1 MFLYNDILTLLRQLL
16 CCLFLSERFCLTA
29 CKGKNN
35 STICSGVGC
44 GRSKIGSFLFCDLW
58 VGVRAS
64 GTWEL
69 IPQLST
75 SLCEKPTPPDVVT
88 VYCCVVVQLCAKKTS
103 RCSKPRT
110 LLPCLHF
117 GQLAAWHSLQPRIRV
132 PSPNLQ
138 QCALKSLCL
147 PARWFSTPPLDEAW
161 PHVAQAG
168 DERNSFSDS
177 QLFPPCFLKHLR
189 HQIWLL

>member
-16 CCLFLSERFCLTA
+16 CCLFLSVRFCLTA

-75 SLCEKPTPPDVVT
+75 SLCEKPTSPDVVT

-138 QCALKSLCL
+138 QCVHSNPCVCQQDGFPLLLSTKLGHMSHKLVMKEARSLT
-147 PARWFSTPPLDEAW
+147 RNFSLHA
-161 PHVAQAG
+161 
-168 DERNSFSDS
+168 F
-177 QLFPPCFLKHLR
+177 
-189 HQIWLL
+189 